1 MANISD
7 IIEQHIKRI
16 LAECDEGALEIQR
29 SELAKLFQCVPSQ
42 INYVISTRFTVEK
55 GYRVESKRGGG
66 GYIRIQKIEWPWPKS
81 WYDNTMRLIGSRIS
95 QASAEGLIDHLEEQG
110 KVTEREAHLMRSA
123 ISREVLNVPTPLRDQ
138 LRAKMMRAFIT
149 CLLTRGEGG

>member
-7 IIEQHIKRI
+7 IIEQHIKQI
-16 LAECDEGALEIQR
+16 LAECEEGALEIQR

-66 GYIRIQKIEWPWPKS
+66 GYIRIQKIEWACPKS
-81 WYDNTMRLIGSRIS
+81 WYDSLMRLIGNRIT
-95 QASAEGLIDHLEEQG
+95 QVSAEGVIDQLADQDM
-110 KVTEREAHLMRSA
+110 VTPREARLMRTA
-123 ISREVLNVPTPLRDQ
+123 ISRDVLSVPMPVRDQ
-138 LRAKMMRAFIT
+138 LRANMLRALIT
-149 CLLTRGEGG
+149 CLLIREEGG